1 MWSEGVGQE
10 MRQSFFKG
18 TLVLLIAGVIS
29 RLFGFVPRVLLPRW
43 IGAEGLG
50 LFQMG
55 YPAMLMLMTLLSG
68 GLPVAVAKLVAES
81 GGRGE
86 RSIVRLAMTMTL
98 LAGGVLVLVVMGAT
112 PWLVPMLFPDER
124 VRPVFLLLPPI
135 VFVIG
140 VSSIYRGYFQGK
152 HNMMPTAVSQIVES
166 IVRSV
171 ATLALAMYFAPRGVA
186 YAAAGAM
193 AGVLC
198 GEVAGLLL
206 LMGWPTRTTRDAAT
220 DAAKASIAT
229 AAVAPHALDRRR
241 DIARA
246 LLRLT
251 FPVTGSRLIGAFSHW
266 AESLLIVRALAVAG
280 TTVGIA
286 TAQYGLLAGIV
297 IPTLL
302 MPGAITF
309 SLGVSLVPALA
320 EAAAV
325 GNRAAIQHRMA
336 QSIRVSLMTGA
347 PFAVLLFTLADPIC
361 RYIYASA
368 DAAPLLRIM
377 AVSALFI
384 YIQTP
389 LQSALQALDRP
400 VDAMLNSLAGAIVK
414 LTLIYVGITMLGL
427 GITGAALA
435 LNIYI
440 VLVTCLHWRSVAR
453 RTGMRIPYAD
463 LGVFLIGMGG
473 MAVVCT
479 WIYGGHL
486 ASEPMRFGVAVVAG
500 FLVFMLAM
508 LVTGRLRLSMVR
520 TLWRRAR

>member
-1 MWSEGVGQE
+1 MLSEGVGQE

-18 TLVLLIAGVIS
+18 TLVLLVAGVIS

-43 IGAEGLG
+43 IGPEGLG

-55 YPAMLMLMTLLSG
+55 YPAMLVLMTLLSG
-68 GLPVAVAKLVAES
+68 GLPMAVAKLVAES
-81 GGRGE
+81 KGHHA
-86 RSIVRLAMTMTL
+86 RSIVRLAMWMTL
-98 LAGGVLVLVVMGAT
+98 FAGGALVLVVMGAT

-152 HNMMPTAVSQIVES
+152 HNMMPTAMSQIIES
-166 IVRSV
+166 LVRSG
-171 ATLALAMYFAPRGVA
+171 ATLALAVYFAPRGIE

-198 GEVAGLLL
+198 GEIAGLLL
-206 LMGWPTRTTRDAAT
+206 LMSWPAGDASDAT
-220 DAAKASIAT
+220 IAH
-229 AAVAPHALDRRR
+229 APRRR
-241 DIARA
+241 DITRA

-280 TTVGIA
+280 TSVGVA

-320 EAAAV
+320 EAAAA
-325 GNRAAIQHRMA
+325 GNRSAIQHRMA

-414 LTLIYVGITMLGL
+414 LTLIYVGITMLGF

-440 VLVTCLHWRSVAR
+440 VLVTCLHWRSVAS

-463 LGVFLIGMGG
+463 LGVFLLG
-473 MAVVCT
+473 MAGMAIVST
-479 WIYGGHL
+479 MTYGGDF
-486 ASEPMRFGVAVVAG
+486 ASEEIRFGIAVLVG
-500 FLVFMLAM
+500 FAVFMVTM
-508 LVTGRLRLSMVR
+508 LLTGRLRMSMVR
-520 TLWRRAR
+520 TLWARAR